1 MICLWLFIEPRL
13 LYHGFGT
20 ILPNAP
26 SFLTGRP
33 FLVKSL
39 NMPGGFVMYVSG
51 FLSQGFYYSWLGA
64 AIIVLCALFLCEL
77 SRRHLMTAGYARN
90 TVLASIPAVLLFII
104 YSQYKHPLPA
114 CLAVCLGLLCSLVF
128 EKLRLPKFVA
138 RAVVY
143 CLIAALVFWLAG
155 TGGLL
160 VFSLM
165 TVIYGIFVR
174 RDWGLTVLA
183 LPAGYA
189 VVWIFAQYVFVIPPR
204 QAFFVL
210 TPVSSTVTAGMKT
223 FSRILLIA
231 LYGFVPLSVLLM
243 FTAKKAFGGAGR
255 KRKRH
260 SGPAKRKKEHAESGR
275 KKPVLAVFRKPA
287 LFAVPFVLTAVGSY
301 FGYNRMS
308 KVFLLAN
315 DYVVEKQWD
324 KVLELGRSLPKG
336 ISNVYF
342 NHDIIRALYHTGRL
356 PYDLFQF
363 SQTPHAIFLTHEREP
378 SSMTRLELCDVFIEL
393 GQVNMAERM
402 ASEILA
408 IKDHSGTVLEKMAW
422 INIIKGQNRNARIYL
437 NALKK
442 DLVYRGTAEKLLAA
456 LDNGFTPE
464 QTAYIDR
471 VRSCIPKKKYAEIGE
486 SAIDTMLIELLI
498 CNPDNQMAFEYLM
511 ACYLL
516 TGGVEKIHA
525 IIERFPALT
534 KKAIPTLYEEA
545 ILLYYGSRRQ
555 KIDLNKF
562 NIKRDT
568 IRRYQRFVRLRNTM
582 RSDNRRQ
589 VLGQLIKEFGNSY
602 FFYFTFGRAG
612 MM

>member
-1 MICLWLFIEPRL
+1 MLYRIKQIPHNLIFFLFGIFYLRFVVEPRL

-20 ILPNAP
+20 VLPNAP
-26 SFLTGRP
+26 GFLTGWT

-51 FLSQGFYYSWLGA
+51 FLSQSFYYDWLGA
-64 AIIVLCALFLCEL
+64 AIIVLCALFVCEL
-77 SRRHLMTAGYARN
+77 SRRHLMAAGYARN
-90 TVLASIPAVLLFII
+90 TVLASIPAVLLFLI

-143 CLIAALVFWLAG
+143 CLIASVVFWLAG

-174 RDWGLTVLA
+174 KDWGLAILA

-204 QAFFVL
+204 SAFLIL
-210 TPVSSTVTAGMKT
+210 TPVSPAVTAGIKT
-223 FSRILLIA
+223 FSRILLIV

-243 FTAKKAFGGAGR
+243 FTAKKAFDGVGR

-260 SGPAKRKKEHAESGR
+260 SGPAKRKETHTASGW
-275 KKPVLAVFRKPA
+275 KKLALAVFRKLA
-287 LFAVPFVLTAVGSY
+287 LIAVPFVLTAVGFY
-301 FGYNRMS
+301 FSYNRMS
-308 KVFLLAN
+308 KTFLLAN
-315 DYVVEKQWD
+315 DYVIEKQWD
-324 KVLELGRSLPKG
+324 KALKLGRGLPKG

-363 SQTPHAIFLTHEREP
+363 TQTPHAIFLTHEREP

-408 IKDHSGTVLEKMAW
+408 IKDHSAIVLEKMAW
-422 INIIKGQNRNARIYL
+422 INIIKGQNQNARIYL

-442 DLVYRGTAEKLLAA
+442 DLIYRSTAEKLLAA

-464 QTAYIDR
+464 QTAYINR
-471 VRSCIPKKKYAEIGE
+471 IRSCMPKKTYAEISEG
-486 SAIDTMLIELLI
+486 AIDMMLIELLI
-498 CNPDNQMAFEYLM
+498 CNPENQMAFEYLM

-516 TGGVEKIHA
+516 TGGVEKINA

-534 KKAIPTLYEEA
+534 KKTIPTLYEEA
-545 ILLYYGSRRQ
+545 ILIYHGSRGQ
-555 KIDLNKF
+555 KIDLKKY

-568 IRRYQRFVRLRNTM
+568 
-582 RSDNRRQ
+582 
-589 VLGQLIKEFGNSY
+589 
-602 FFYFTFGRAG
+602 
-612 MM
+612 